1 MQKVINLS
9 KHSVFM
15 CKSQTDQW
23 DTNGKMNMT
32 LENRKKKEEKK
43 KEKDLSSYLCKNRA
57 LCFLKNIIMIPN
69 FIIVKKTLFLL
80 TLLQQ

>member
-1 MQKVINLS
+1 MYIMQKDINLS

-15 CKSQTDQW
+15 CKPQTDQG

-32 LENRKKKEEKK
+32 LENRKKKNKIK
-43 KEKDLSSYLCKNRA
+43 LSSYLCKNRA
-57 LCFLKNIIMIPN
+57 LCFLKNVVMIPN
-69 FIIVKKTLFLL
+69 FIIIKKTLFLL

>member
-1 MQKVINLS
+1 MYIMQKVSNLS

-32 LENRKKKEEKK
+32 LENRKKKKK
-43 KEKDLSSYLCKNRA
+43 KKKDICPHICRRIELSV
-57 LCFLKNIIMIPN
+57 F
-69 FIIVKKTLFLL
+69 
-80 TLLQQ
+80 

>member
-1 MQKVINLS
+1 MYIMQKVINLS

-32 LENRKKKEEKK
+32 LENRKKKKK
-43 KEKDLSSYLCKNRA
+43 KKKKKLCPHTYARIELSV
-57 LCFLKNIIMIPN
+57 F
-69 FIIVKKTLFLL
+69 
-80 TLLQQ
+80 